1 MSVARSYSSL
11 RALAASAA
19 GSRLPALR
27 SLRTAGSPAAAGSGP
42 GRRRHFSR
50 ALEMQGQGGEQV
62 TAEEAKHLPEDKKRE
77 LDQRARQVASDD
89 HIDQDR
95 MKRQLSS
102 SSYFT
107 RTLIPGL
114 QGETVVKGGTS
125 GKSLEAQIHLAEGKP
140 AQALGVL
147 RRSKG
152 GQTRAEELGP
162 EGYHEMGK
170 KGGLSSSGAD
180 GGERAAQEGIPIDES
195 KFTK

>member
-1 MSVARSYSSL
+1 
-11 RALAASAA
+11 
-19 GSRLPALR
+19 
-27 SLRTAGSPAAAGSGP
+27 
-42 GRRRHFSR
+42 
-50 ALEMQGQGGEQV
+50 MQGEGGEQV
-62 TAEEAKHLPEDKKRE
+62 TAEEAKHLPEDKQRE
-77 LDQRARQVASDD
+77 LDQRARQVESDD
-89 HIDQDR
+89 HMRRARLQALAA
-95 MKRQLSS
+95 MQLPAASCLGRIS
-102 SSYFT
+102 GSC
-107 RTLIPGL
+107 PCW
-114 QGETVVKGGTS
+114 GETVVKGGTS

-147 RRSKG
+147 CPTGPFAAAELHGTGRSKG

>member
-11 RALAASAA
+11 RVLSASAA

-27 SLRTAGSPAAAGSGP
+27 SLRTAGGPAAAGSGP

-62 TAEEAKHLPEDKKRE
+62 TAEEAKHMPAPSRPAGGLHPAAWGRI
-77 LDQRARQVASDD
+77 SG
-89 HIDQDR
+89 
-95 MKRQLSS
+95 SS
-102 SSYFT
+102 
-107 RTLIPGL
+107 LCW
-114 QGETVVKGGTS
+114 GETVVRGGTS

-140 AQALGVL
+140 ALALGV
-147 RRSKG
+147 
-152 GQTRAEELGP
+152 RAEELGP